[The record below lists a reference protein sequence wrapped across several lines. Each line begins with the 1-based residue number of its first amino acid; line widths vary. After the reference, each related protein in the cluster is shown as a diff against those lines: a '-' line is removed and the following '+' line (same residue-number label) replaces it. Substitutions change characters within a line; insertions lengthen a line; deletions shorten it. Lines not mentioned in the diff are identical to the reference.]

1 MGGFRDLFETLSEL
15 FGWLLKALRVLIQ
28 IIGTLLSDAFGLLFP
43 RLFELTFLFFA
54 FLWFRVEDIGG
65 DALNGPVTPW
75 LLYSSA
81 FLITWAILRMTR
93 ILADRDD

>member
-1 MGGFRDLFETLSEL
+1 MGMLTDLFNWLSSRALEL
-15 FGWLLKALRVLIQ
+15 MFLL
-28 IIGTLLSDAFGLLFP
+28 
-43 RLFELTFLFFA
+43 FA

-65 DALNGPVTPW
+65 DALSGPVTPL

-81 FLITWAILRMTR
+81 YLITWAILRMTR

>member
-1 MGGFRDLFETLSEL
+1 MGMLADLFNWLSSRALEL
-15 FGWLLKALRVLIQ
+15 M
-28 IIGTLLSDAFGLLFP
+28 
-43 RLFELTFLFFA
+43 FLFFA

-81 FLITWAILRMTR
+81 YLITWAILRMTR